1 MMWLNLI
8 RDTYKTFS
16 FTFKEKKNIYK
27 DSTTEKKNPLYVK
40 QKNKIEQ
47 LQEIGRPFIY
57 SIIQSLS
64 CKKSSSAYF
73 HIKHFE
79 GISTT
84 RPGPRSGKKK
94 KKTKKKKS

>member
-16 FTFKEKKNIYK
+16 FTFKEKKT
-27 DSTTEKKNPLYVK
+27 STRTVRLKKKTPLYVK

-94 KKTKKKKS
+94 KTKKKKS